1 MKTIQ
6 NLLALSALC
15 VGMVATLHAQD
26 AAPPVSKG
34 KVLLLR
40 NERVIEGDIEKVG
53 VQYRVKRGASETW
66 VNADQVVQ
74 LCIDWNDLYEMK
86 KKRVNLSDPDERL
99 KLARW
104 CVGNQLRPLAL
115 AEANA
120 ALAMRPDH
128 AETKQM
134 VSMLERTGNQKTPH
148 PAAPAEKPVP
158 PKQVVSVD
166 LSTEATALFAT
177 RIQPILMNG
186 CVHCHSTHKPSK
198 FQLHQVN
205 DGSRNTSMRNLAT
218 VMEHINPEQPSIS
231 PLLLKAASA
240 HDPNNNAAPLR
251 GGRQS
256 VPYRLLENWVE
267 VTMTNHPHLKL
278 LAQAKA
284 KETAA
289 PAKLPA
295 TMTEAAPALPALNG
309 AVEVSRTQPR
319 QEVPELKMT
328 GASKATPITPITPLL
343 PNTTPAALPAAVVN
357 QATGT
362 VNPADPYDPE
372 AFNQRNAAPKR

>member
-26 AAPPVSKG
+26 AAPPASRG

-40 NERVIEGDIEKVG
+40 NERVIEGDIEKIG

-66 VNADQVVQ
+66 VNSDQVVQ
-74 LCIDWNDLYEMK
+74 LCSDWTDLYEMK
-86 KKRVNLSDPDERL
+86 RKRVNLSDPDERL

-104 CVGNQLRPLAL
+104 CIGNQLRPLAL
-115 AEANA
+115 AEAQA
-120 ALAMRPDH
+120 ALAMRPNH
-128 AETKQM
+128 AETKQL
-134 VSMLERTGNQKTPH
+134 VALLERTINTKTP
-148 PAAPAEKPVP
+148 APAEPAPKAEP
-158 PKQVVSVD
+158 PKQAVPVD
-166 LSTEATALFAT
+166 LSTDAAALFAT
-177 RIQPILMNG
+177 RIQPILMNA

-198 FQLHQVN
+198 FQLHQVH

-218 VMEHINPEQPSIS
+218 VLAQINPELPGIS

-240 HDPNNNAAPLR
+240 HDPNSNAAPLR

-278 LAQAKA
+278 QAQAKA
-284 KETAA
+284 KENLA
-289 PAKLPA
+289 PVKLPPSMAENA
-295 TMTEAAPALPALNG
+295 TALPTTNSAE
-309 AVEVSRTQPR
+309 VVSRTQPR
-319 QEVPELKMT
+319 QEVPERKTT
-328 GASKATPITPITPLL
+328 GAVRTTPITPLT
-343 PNTTPAALPAAVVN
+343 PATTPAPLAASVVN
-357 QATGT
+357 QANGT
-362 VNPADPYDPE
+362 LNPGDPYDPE